1 MFRTGHIR
9 GNVFGSFPGSGKAFV
24 GRHRPPQWPKM
35 ARNGPF
41 AAISNPGGRK
51 MVDKSCS
58 RFDMDKA
65 NLGQWVEPFPGSGK
79 VFGGG
84 GATAPKSIRKWP
96 KMALMQAVYGAP

>member
-1 MFRTGHIR
+1 
-9 GNVFGSFPGSGKAFV
+9 
-24 GRHRPPQWPKM
+24 
-35 ARNGPF
+35 
-41 AAISNPGGRK
+41 

-84 GATAPKSIRKWP
+84 ATAPKSIRKWP

>member
-1 MFRTGHIR
+1 MDKAHLGQW
-9 GNVFGSFPGSGKAFV
+9 VSPFPGSGKAFV

-79 VFGGG
+79 VFGG
-84 GATAPKSIRKWP
+84 APQPPKVSENGQKWP
-96 KMALMQAVYGAP
+96 